1 MRKQTILI
9 LLILTNIWNNIH
21 SCIRKLKRK
30 ISKLEKY
37 KKGGNQM
44 SKILQDLIGRKVK
57 LTIENE
63 LNESVAIIEAVD
75 DEWLRYTKIS
85 KKGNKIS
92 KIIRTDFVYNIEIL
106 GE

>member
-1 MRKQTILI
+1 MDFFGLLAFILFFC
-9 LLILTNIWNNIH
+9 NQ
-21 SCIRKLKRK
+21 SSIRKLKRK